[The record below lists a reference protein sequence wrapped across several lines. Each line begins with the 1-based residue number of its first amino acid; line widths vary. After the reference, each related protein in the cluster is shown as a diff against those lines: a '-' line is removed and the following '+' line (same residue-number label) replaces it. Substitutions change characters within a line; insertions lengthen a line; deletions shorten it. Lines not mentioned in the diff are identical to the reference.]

1 MELRELLT
9 QVFTGSLSA
18 QIELISTFQ
27 DFGYNIKR
35 IKIEEEK
42 KMLNGD
48 TIYDDRFT
56 VMEHLE
62 GNIYILADKETG
74 VMYLSKGRGITVLM
88 DADGKPMI
96 WNGDK

>member
-1 MELRELLT
+1 MENK
-9 QVFTGSLSA
+9 SW
-18 QIELISTFQ
+18 LIFIPLIIFVALALALPAI
-27 DFGYNIKR
+27 FGPD
-35 IKIEEEK
+35 E
-42 KMLNGD
+42 GD

-74 VMYLSKGRGITVLM
+74 VMYLSKDRGITVLM

-96 WNGDK
+96 WNGGK

>member
-1 MELRELLT
+1 MENK
-9 QVFTGSLSA
+9 SW
-18 QIELISTFQ
+18 LIFIPLIIFVTLAFALPAI
-27 DFGYNIKR
+27 FGPD
-35 IKIEEEK
+35 E
-42 KMLNGD
+42 GD
-48 TIYDDRFT
+48 TLYGDRFT

-96 WNGDK
+96 WNGGK